1 MCSWELT
8 LEVKQFISRVL
19 VTLSS
24 PRRALLPPSPR
35 WSASLAASTSPPQ
48 IWTTLTWMRWIRAW
62 GALWRDWPPPSPA
75 ITSLPLLCLSLHP
88 HPSCTLPYPTT
99 PLLPLERPH
108 SGALLLHPLLENLP
122 LARLPRTTRGAGL
135 TLILSLTLTL
145 TLTLTLSPT
154 LTLSTT
160 LILTLPN
167 LLAHLPP
174 TTLLHLSRLGLRP
187 RPSLLRGLLRR
198 HLLLR
203 RPHRLPLRPHPHN
216 TRRIESDPSAGTASI
231 ITITSNTL
239 PVLQITGASGSQAA
253 TSREE
258 EFTRPTPVKCL
269 TPPVRR
275 LEVLTWE
282 MTCLEFA
289 FPFLIMIQGYLISP
303 LFLLDPSR
311 FRTQHHRK
319 LLHDQRIYIESQRLN
334 LLYGLQDSIL
344 FNA

>member
-1 MCSWELT
+1 M
-8 LEVKQFISRVL
+8 LEVKQFIFRVL

-24 PRRALLPPSPR
+24 PRRALLPLSPR

-75 ITSLPLLCLSLHP
+75 TTSLPLPCLSLHP
-88 HPSCTLPYPTT
+88 HPSCILPYPTT
-99 PLLPLERPH
+99 PLLPLECPH

-135 TLILSLTLTL
+135 TLTLIL
-145 TLTLTLSPT
+145 
-154 LTLSTT
+154 T

-174 TTLLHLSRLGLRP
+174 TTLLHLSRHGLLP
-187 RPSLLRGLLRR
+187 PPSLLRGLLRR

-203 RPHRLPLRPHPHN
+203 RPHHLHLRPHPRN

-231 ITITSNTL
+231 ITITSSTL
-239 PVLQITGASGSQAA
+239 PVLRITGASGSQAA

-258 EFTRPTPVKCL
+258 EFTRLTPVKCP

-275 LEVLTWE
+275 SEVLTWE
-282 MTCLEFA
+282 TTCLRGFS
-289 FPFLIMIQGYLISP
+289 FPYW
-303 LFLLDPSR
+303 DSR
-311 FRTQHHRK
+311 A
-319 LLHDQRIYIESQRLN
+319 LHLSFIRVGSL
-334 LLYGLQDSIL
+334 
-344 FNA
+344 

>member
-1 MCSWELT
+1 MHCYPAPSVTLQMCSWELT
-8 LEVKQFISRVL
+8 LEVKRFISRVL

-24 PRRALLPPSPR
+24 PRRALLPLSPR

-99 PLLPLERPH
+99 PLLPLECPH
-108 SGALLLHPLLENLP
+108 SDALLLHPLLENLP
-122 LARLPRTTRGAGL
+122 LPRLPRTTRGAGL
-135 TLILSLTLTL
+135 TLTLT
-145 TLTLTLSPT
+145 
-154 LTLSTT
+154 
-160 LILTLPN
+160 LTLPN

-174 TTLLHLSRLGLRP
+174 TTLLHLSRLGLLPP
-187 RPSLLRGLLRR
+187 RSLLRGLLRR
-198 HLLLR
+198 PLLPP

-231 ITITSNTL
+231 TTITSNPL
-239 PVLQITGASGSQAA
+239 LVLQITGASGSQAA

-258 EFTRPTPVKCL
+258 EFTRLTPVKCR

-275 LEVLTWE
+275 LEVLTWG
-282 MTCLEFA
+282 MTCLSGFS
-289 FPFLIMIQGYLISP
+289 FPY
-303 LFLLDPSR
+303 
-311 FRTQHHRK
+311 
-319 LLHDQRIYIESQRLN
+319 
-334 LLYGLQDSIL
+334 
-344 FNA
+344 